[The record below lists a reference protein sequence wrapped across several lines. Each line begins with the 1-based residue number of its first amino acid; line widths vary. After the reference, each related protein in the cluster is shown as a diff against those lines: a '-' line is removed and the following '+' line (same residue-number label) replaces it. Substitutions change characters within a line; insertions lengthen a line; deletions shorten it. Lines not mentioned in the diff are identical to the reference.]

1 MVKGAAQ
8 GQRGRMAPSDASG
21 EGWTPPPSS
30 APAAIQAF
38 LPGGFHQGQGRYTQ
52 ASHGSLVQAHQL
64 LSRADPAPLS
74 HSLLKAPPASPGTSS
89 PAPWHGKML
98 TCGASAEAGGE
109 QGENTSAG
117 ILQRRS
123 RPGNWEQAQW
133 SRTEP
138 PDTAGLACEAVIPIA
153 LI

>member
-1 MVKGAAQ
+1 MHGPLRCV
-8 GQRGRMAPSDASG
+8 SS
-21 EGWTPPPSS
+21 EGWTLLKHHHHPQHRQQSKPSCLGVSIKDRVDTPRPPT
-30 APAAIQAF
+30 
-38 LPGGFHQGQGRYTQ
+38 R
-52 ASHGSLVQAHQL
+52 SLVQARQL

-74 HSLLKAPPASPGTSS
+74 HSLLKAPPASPATSS
-89 PAPWHGKML
+89 PAPRHGKEL
-98 TCGASAEAGGE
+98 TCGASAEGGGE